1 VSRQRNLVPVGD
13 GRNVVEPVTEQNV
26 VEVYTSVGAPGPAGP
41 QGPAGPPAEAED
53 VSYVHEQGFPAS
65 VWDITHGLG
74 WYPNVT
80 VVDSAGTV
88 VEGEI
93 GYPGPNGVVLTFS
106 SAFSGRAYLS

>member
-1 VSRQRNLVPVGD
+1 MRNRNLVEVGD
-13 GRNVVEPVTEQNV
+13 DRNVVQPITEHNV

-41 QGPAGPPAEAED
+41 QGPAGPPGPSADA
-53 VSYVHEQGFPAS
+53 SYVHQQGVAAS
-65 VWDITHGLG
+65 VWEIAHGLG

-93 GYPGPNGVVLTFS
+93 DYASGNAVVLTFS
-106 SAFSGRAYLS
+106 AAFSGRAYLS